1 MRNKGVILGSVLAA
15 SILGLAANGGVIAA
29 SDGGPGSGQRA
40 GYEGRGW
47 HRDAGMP
54 RLFERLDLSQQ
65 QREQIN
71 QIMDEDK
78 QTRQERKKALWENRK
93 VLRDQSMADTYD
105 AQRVQELADQQAKLN
120 AELAVI
126 RTETFHRVYSVLTP
140 EQKQKLAEMKQQ
152 RKDHYRKHSNR
163 P

>member
-1 MRNKGVILGSVLAA
+1 MKNRNVILGSVLAA

-29 SDGGPGSGQRA
+29 SDGGPGNGQRA

-47 HRDAGMP
+47 HRDGGMP

-65 QREQIN
+65 QRDQIN
-71 QIMDEDK
+71 QIMDEGK
-78 QTRQERKKALWENRK
+78 QARQERKKALWENREA
-93 VLRDQSMADTYD
+93 LRNQAMADTYD
-105 AQRVQELADQQAKLN
+105 AQRVQELADQQAKLD
-120 AELAVI
+120 AELTVM

-140 EQKQKLAEMKQQ
+140 DQKQKLAEMKRQ